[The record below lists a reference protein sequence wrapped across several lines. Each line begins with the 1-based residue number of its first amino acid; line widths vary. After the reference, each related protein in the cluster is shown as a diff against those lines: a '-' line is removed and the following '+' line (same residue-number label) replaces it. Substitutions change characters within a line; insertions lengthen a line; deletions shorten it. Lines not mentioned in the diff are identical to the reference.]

1 MRVNSLELCWFID
14 GDVSVDSHT
23 DNYVHR
29 ASHEGVDHWDLH
41 VGLVHLQDYYYTIL
55 TSLFLVCSI

>member
-41 VGLVHLQDYYYTIL
+41 VGLVHSQDYYYTI
-55 TSLFLVCSI
+55 